1 MQAREPAVAA
11 RLEGEE
17 LLMAATDFHAD
28 LVFEGG
34 GVKGIGLAGALQTL
48 EERGYVP
55 QNVAGTSAGAISAA
69 LLAAGYSADELREII
84 VSLDYRQFQDRAWE
98 DKMPL
103 IERSLSLLLDL
114 GIYEGDRFLEW
125 MRERLEAKG
134 VRTFADLVHPDF
146 ADDPRFRSRLQ
157 VIASDVTTH
166 ELLVLPRDARKLGIE
181 ADELDVALA
190 VRMSM
195 SIPVFFEPVRFEN
208 PETGRTH
215 VIVDGGM
222 LSNYPVWLFDCEH
235 GEPPEWPTFG
245 LLLVE
250 PKPQIPIGERLPAPR
265 MAGSGPGAVIDY
277 VKALA
282 QTMME
287 AHDRLY
293 VEQANYAR
301 TIPIPTLGVGTTEFE
316 LPRERALALYDS
328 GRWAAEKFLDDWD
341 FDAYI
346 AEFRT
351 GKEHSRRDA
360 VNAAMAPQS

>member
-1 MQAREPAVAA
+1 MTP
-11 RLEGEE
+11 
-17 LLMAATDFHAD
+17 TDFRAD

-48 EERGYVP
+48 EERGYAP

-69 LLAAGYSADELREII
+69 LLAAGYGADELREII
-84 VSLDYRQFQDRAWE
+84 VSLDYRQFQDEAWE
-98 DKMPL
+98 DKVPV

-114 GIYEGDRFLEW
+114 GLYEGDRFLEW

-166 ELLVLPRDARKLGIE
+166 ELLVLPRDAKKLGIE
-181 ADELDVALA
+181 ADDLDVALA

-222 LSNYPVWLFDCEH
+222 LSNFPVWLFDCDD
-235 GEPPEWPTFG
+235 GEAPEWPTFG

-250 PKPQIPIGERLPAPR
+250 PKPSSPIGARLPKPK
-265 MAGSGPGAVIDY
+265 MESSGPGAVIDY

-287 AHDRLY
+287 AHDRMY

-301 TIPIPTLGVGTTEFE
+301 TIPIPTLGVGTTEFD

-341 FDAYI
+341 FDAYVS
-346 AEFRT
+346 EFRT
-351 GKEHSRRDA
+351 GKEHSRRAA
-360 VNAAMAPQS
+360 VSAAMASKA